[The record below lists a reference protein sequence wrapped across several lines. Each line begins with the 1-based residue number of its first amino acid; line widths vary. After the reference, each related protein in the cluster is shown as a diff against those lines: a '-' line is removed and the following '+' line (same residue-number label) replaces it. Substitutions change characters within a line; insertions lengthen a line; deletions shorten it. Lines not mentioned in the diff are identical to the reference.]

1 MSSADERAQ
10 RKAERAER
18 KALRDALRE
27 NPEAR
32 ARAEKF
38 VTDYTKGNPYD
49 DYTDAEAVEAFEYV
63 RAEATPAELHEALRE
78 TIKHFTPEQQAA
90 FMAMMQGDDDTSPAM
105 GIAGKGGP
113 SGLGNIDDVLG
124 GLIDPRNQTLKGGGK
139 QAPSS
144 PFASVLGGLLG
155 SGGMPAPQSMPAPN
169 AMGNDPI
176 GTLLGG
182 LLGGGMGGMGGG
194 AQANDPLGSLL
205 GGLLGGGAAP
215 QKRNMPAQDP
225 FAQMFG
231 GLLGGG
237 SGQPMGNPY
246 KQAKPEQKAGMD
258 SAMMKMIM
266 GGIAAFAMKKMLSK

>member
-1 MSSADERAQ
+1 MSTADERAQ

-38 VTDYTKGNPYD
+38 ITDYTKGNPYD

-63 RAEATPAELHEALRE
+63 RAEATPAELQEALRE
-78 TIKHFTPEQQAA
+78 TVKHFTPEQQAA
-90 FMAMMQGDDDTSPAM
+90 FVAMMSGSDDLSPAM
-105 GIAGKGGP
+105 GIGAKGGGNQP
-113 SGLGNIDDVLG
+113 LGNIDDLLG
-124 GLIDPRNQTLKGGGK
+124 GLIDPRQQQMKGGGGK
-139 QAPSS
+139 APDS
-144 PFASVLGGLLG
+144 PFATILGGLLG
-155 SGGMPAPQSMPAPN
+155 SAGQPAPQGFPAPN

-182 LLGGGMGGMGGG
+182 LLGGMGGG
-194 AQANDPLGSLL
+194 QPAANDPLGGLL
-205 GGLLGGGAAP
+205 GTLLGGGAAP

-246 KQAKPEQKAGMD
+246 KQAKPDQKAGMD